1 MNNQETTKIFLAGHN
16 GMVGS
21 AIKRLLQEQK
31 KVEIITA
38 NRDILDLRNPIDV
51 ENFFSVHKIDHVYLA
66 AAKVGGILANTTT
79 PADFLNDN
87 LMIQMNVI
95 KSCLNHKIKQ
105 LLFIGSSCIYP
116 KLCEQPM
123 AEEQLLTGSLEPTN
137 EPYALAKIIGI
148 KYLEALSK
156 QYGDEFFDNRIIMP
170 SNLYGEGD
178 NYDPKNSHVIPA
190 LIVKFHTAKIKN
202 LPFVEI
208 WGSGNAVREF
218 LNVDD
223 LAKAAFHVMNLKR
236 NEYKLATTNTS
247 NFLNVGSG
255 EEITIKELGHL
266 IKQVTNYQGKI
277 VFNENQLEGTPRKLL
292 DSSKIHNTG
301 WRANISLPQGL
312 KRTYKIYN
320 QSFN

>member
-1 MNNQETTKIFLAGHN
+1 MNTQEKTKIFIAGHK

-21 AIKRLLQEQK
+21 AIKRLLQKQK
-31 KVEIITA
+31 NIDTIIA
-38 NRDILDLRNPIDV
+38 ERDVLDLRNPIEV
-51 ENFFSVHKIDHVYLA
+51 EKFFSDHHFDHVYLA

-79 PADFLNDN
+79 PADFLHDN

-95 KSCLNHKIKQ
+95 NSCLKHKIKQ

-123 AEEQLLTGSLEPTN
+123 MEEYLLTGSLEPTN

-148 KYLEALSK
+148 KYLEALTN
-156 QYGDEFFDNRIIMP
+156 QYGDDFFDSRIIMP

-178 NYDPKNSHVIPA
+178 NYDPRNSHVIPA
-190 LIVKFHTAKIKN
+190 LIVKFHAAKIRN

-208 WGSGNAVREF
+208 WGSGNALREF
-218 LNVDD
+218 LNVND
-223 LAKAAFHVMNLKR
+223 LAEAAFHVMNLEK
-236 NEYKLATTNTS
+236 NEYKMATTKTS

-255 EEITIKELGHL
+255 KEITIKELSHS

-277 VFNENQLEGTPRKLL
+277 VFDENQLEGTPRKLL
-292 DSSKIHNTG
+292 DSTKIHNTG
-301 WRANISLPQGL
+301 WSANISLQQGL
-312 KRTYKIYN
+312 ERTYKIYRD
-320 QSFN
+320 SLK